1 MSLNEASRLAHSVR
15 VAYSRDIRYVDDTSQ
30 LFDDDEMDGGTMAGL
45 SASAT
50 GQNSYHSASTARRKR
65 GKRFV
70 PDPSNLGN
78 QAQARHPN
86 VSEELL
92 DSEDGD
98 DVFSQSP
105 GMVAEDPS
113 NDDAGMED
121 HMPTSNRGGSPSA
134 TGPREGGE
142 VRRPECVFHILTC
155 TLESLRDFRRD

>member
-15 VAYSRDIRYVDDTSQ
+15 VAYPRDIRYVDDTSQ

-65 GKRFV
+65 GKCFV

-78 QAQARHPN
+78 QAWARHPN

-98 DVFSQSP
+98 DVFSWSP
-105 GMVAEDPS
+105 GMAAEDPS

-155 TLESLRDFRRD
+155 MLESLRDFRRD